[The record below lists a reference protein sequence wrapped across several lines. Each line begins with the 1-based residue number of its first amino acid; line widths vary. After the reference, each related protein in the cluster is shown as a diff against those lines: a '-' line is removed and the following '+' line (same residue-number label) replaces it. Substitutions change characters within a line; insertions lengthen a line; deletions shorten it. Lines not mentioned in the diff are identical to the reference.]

1 MIFPCP
7 KRLVLAGLIG
17 LGALCCPAG
26 YAMAGYYNATTQ
38 AATTTALPTPKPT
51 VAEAD
56 VPPLSGFSS
65 VTSLATCLEQ
75 LPETE
80 RAEVRQR
87 YARPYQEC
95 QRRAGLIRE
104 KAALENPA
112 TPPPGTPK
120 GATFLKVWTGDDKPA
135 PKKTP

>member
-1 MIFPCP
+1 MIFPCF

-26 YAMAGYYNATTQ
+26 SAVAGYYNATTPVT
-38 AATTTALPTPKPT
+38 ATTALPAPKPAA
-51 VAEAD
+51 AEA
-56 VPPLSGFSS
+56 VIPPVSGFSS
-65 VTSLATCLEQ
+65 VTSLSSCLEQ
-75 LPETE
+75 LPKAEQ
-80 RAEVRQR
+80 AEVRQR

-95 QRRAGLIRE
+95 QRRASLIRE

-135 PKKTP
+135 PKKAP